1 MTIRVDSLTRCII
14 VLQNL
19 RAPSMAASFL
29 LPSPSFINQ
38 RKSRVCLGL
47 HSEHGQKGI
56 ACYCSISIQKQKCDI
71 KLYMVP
77 SKAIARHWRL
87 KMFASVDSLQADVA
101 DKENHVRSVA
111 SAPSDF
117 QRYNTLFDRSSHSI
131 DGMNDFEKQLE
142 ELFNEVKTMIMTG
155 KTNDAIDLLQ
165 ANYEAVKEQIDAGN
179 KGMEEAAILD
189 IIALGYMAIGDLK
202 FVGSLLDM
210 MHEVVDSLKDDEPL
224 LDSVLMHMGSMYS
237 ALGKFKESV
246 LVYRRVTN
254 NLERIYGKNSTFLI
268 TPLLGLAKALGSIG
282 RATKAIEI
290 YHLVI
295 SILESNRGAES
306 EDLVLPLFG
315 LGKLLIKEGKATD
328 AESAF
333 VRILEIYTK
342 IYGEN
347 DGRVGMAMCSLAHA
361 KCAKG
366 LGNADEAVD
375 LYKNALQV
383 IKDSDYMALDD
394 SIMENM
400 RIDLAELLHIVGRS
414 NSELSKMVVS
424 ELGESMLIYGPS
436 GTRKS
441 NLVAAM
447 MNYLKGKEGRE
458 LLEECLLI
466 TERYKG
472 KEHPSSVTHLLNLAT
487 SYSRSKNFVEAER
500 LLRTSLMIMKKTL
513 SPDDPSITFPML
525 HLGVTLYHLNQDE
538 EAEQIV
544 LEVLRTREKAFGKD
558 SLPVVVVANTDYE
571 FARASFSCP
580 SNVIRTN
587 YQLAGEALDCL
598 VSIQTRLG
606 KEDAELLELLKRVL
620 SVQEK
625 EFGNESEE
633 VMVTLKKVVFYLDK
647 LGIKDEKFPFQKR
660 LSILKNKFKQKVQ
673 Y

>member
-1 MTIRVDSLTRCII
+1 
-14 VLQNL
+14 
-19 RAPSMAASFL
+19 MAASFL

-366 LGNADEAVD
+366 NADEAVD

-400 RIDLAELLHIVGRS
+400 RIDLAELLHIVGR
-414 NSELSKMVVS
+414 
-424 ELGESMLIYGPS
+424 
-436 GTRKS
+436 
-441 NLVAAM
+441 
-447 MNYLKGKEGRE
+447 GKEGRE

-558 SLPVVVVANTDYE
+558 SLPV
-571 FARASFSCP
+571 
-580 SNVIRTN
+580 
-587 YQLAGEALDCL
+587 GEALDCL

>member
-1 MTIRVDSLTRCII
+1 MAQAQNGKSMTIRVDSLTRCII

-87 KMFASVDSLQADVA
+87 KMFASVDSLKADVA
-101 DKENHVRSVA
+101 DKENHVRSDA
-111 SAPSDF
+111 SAPTDF

-333 VRILEIYTK
+333 VRLHCFCHLYFGFMEFKFDYSPIYSISFFRILEIYTK

-361 KCAKG
+361 KCAK
-366 LGNADEAVD
+366 GNADEAVD

-400 RIDLAELLHIVGRS
+400 RIDLAELLHIVGR
-414 NSELSKMVVS
+414 
-424 ELGESMLIYGPS
+424 
-436 GTRKS
+436 
-441 NLVAAM
+441 
-447 MNYLKGKEGRE
+447 GKEGRE

-558 SLPVVVVANTDYE
+558 SLPV
-571 FARASFSCP
+571 
-580 SNVIRTN
+580 
-587 YQLAGEALDCL
+587 GEALDCL

-620 SVQEK
+620 SIQEK
-625 EFGNESEE
+625 EIGNESEE